1 MVDGII
7 AYSELNNP
15 DDAME
20 DVLKQIRQKGE
31 PALIIFH
38 SSPKKF
44 KLYTERLYSAF
55 PNAEIMGCSTGGELS
70 SKGNGKD
77 ALVAWTVMSGVE
89 CASGVLL
96 EIANYPKRYAGAIEK
111 AVADLGGT
119 DNTVCIGFNTS
130 GDKCEELIQD
140 TFRGVLEPVKIP
152 VVGGTAGAEDFDAQ
166 SYVSLNGTVY
176 DKAAVFMLIRNL
188 SGKVFAYKENIF
200 KSTNKLT
207 VATDVDCEARVVY
220 EFEHMPAADVMSF
233 MLNVPK
239 ENLFDVLTERPLGRI
254 TGKDIYLTDIKEIH
268 EDGSIEYFSRIYNQA
283 KVVIMEPDV
292 PEVVWKQTAVAVKT
306 EILHPSITYSIHC
319 AARVAYLERH
329 GLMDEFSEVFKNE
342 YGQYA
347 GVVGLGEQFNYEHFN
362 ATMVMV
368 VFE

>member
-7 AYSELNNP
+7 AYSELNSP
-15 DDAME
+15 GDAME
-20 DVLKQIRQKGE
+20 DVLKQISMKGD

-38 SSPKKF
+38 SSPKNF
-44 KLYTERLYSAF
+44 EYYTSRFYKAF
-55 PNAEIMGCSTGGELS
+55 PKAEVMGCSTSGELS
-70 SKGNGKD
+70 SKGNGKN

-89 CASGVLL
+89 CTSGVLL
-96 EIANYPKRYAGAIEK
+96 EIANYPKRYAGVIEK
-111 AVADLGGT
+111 AAADLNGT
-119 DNTVCIGFNTS
+119 DNTVCIDFNTS
-130 GDKCEELIQD
+130 GDKCEELVQD
-140 TFRGVLEPVKIP
+140 TFRSVLEPLKIP

-176 DKAAVFMLIRNL
+176 EKAAVFMLIRNL
-188 SGKVFAYKENIF
+188 QGRIFAYKENIF
-200 KSTNKLT
+200 KSTNKLI

-233 MLNVPK
+233 MLNVPR
-239 ENLFDVLTERPLGRI
+239 ENLFEVLRERPLGRI
-254 TGKDIYLTDIKEIH
+254 TGKDIYLTDVKEIR

-283 KVVIMEPDV
+283 KVAIMEPDV
-292 PEVVWKQTAVAVKT
+292 PEVVWKQTAAIVKA
-306 EILHPSITYSIHC
+306 EILHPSMTYSIHC
-319 AARVAYLERH
+319 AARVSCLERH
-329 GLMDEFSEVFKNE
+329 GMMDDFSETFKNE